1 MADMLHITGIRKVL
15 LATCFFTLTMVIHAQ
30 ETMMTTEEV
39 PKIHGIETLEPV
51 TLGGL
56 QQWILI
62 RGDDTSNPVL
72 LWLHGGPGSPTL
84 PLAHQY
90 DGELLEYFTVVHW
103 DQRGAGKSFDAELSP
118 DTMKIENF
126 VSDTVELANLLRA
139 RFRQEKIYLVGHSW
153 GSVLGALTA
162 ARTPELFHA
171 FVGAGQAVNIPEAQV
186 VAYEQLLEQAR
197 ASTNQQA
204 LDELTTI
211 GTPPW
216 SDQQANITY
225 ATWVNHFGGV
235 MRGVTGQDL
244 DKTVASS
251 PYYTA
256 EDREKWQQGQGFSAQ
271 AMIAELMQVNL
282 IDEVKTLEV
291 PVYIFSGKHDLNSPG
306 SLAQRWLDGLE
317 APSKELVIFEN
328 SAHFLMWEENEQ
340 FNQEM
345 LRVREETPEQ

>member
-1 MADMLHITGIRKVL
+1 MQRTAALLLSILVL
-15 LATCFFTLTMVIHAQ
+15 ASSIKAQ
-30 ETMMTTEEV
+30 EQTMSV
-39 PKIHGIETLEPV
+39 KIDSLEPV

-62 RGDDTSNPVL
+62 RSEATTHPVL

-90 DGELLEYFTVVHW
+90 DGELLKHFIVVHW
-103 DQRGAGKSFDAELSP
+103 DQRGAGKSFDASLSL
-118 DTMKIENF
+118 DMMKIENF
-126 VSDTVELANLLRA
+126 VTDTLELTNVLRE
-139 RFRQEKIYLVGHSW
+139 RFQQEKIYLVGHSW
-153 GSVLGALTA
+153 GSVLGALVVS
-162 ARTPELFHA
+162 RQPELFHA
-171 FVGAGQAVNIPEAQV
+171 FIGVGQAVNIPEAQV

-197 ASTNQQA
+197 VTNNQQA
-204 LDELTTI
+204 IDELTAL

-216 SDQQANITY
+216 TDQQANISY
-225 ATWVNHFGGV
+225 ATWVNNFGGV
-235 MRGVTGQDL
+235 MQGITGEEL

-256 EDREKWQQGQGFSAQ
+256 ADREKWQQGQTFSAR

-282 IDEVKTLEV
+282 VNKVKTLNI
-291 PVYIFSGKHDLNSPG
+291 PVYIFSGKHDLNSPS

-317 APSKELVIFEN
+317 SPKKELVIFEN
-328 SAHFLMWEENEQ
+328 SAHFLMWEENEK

-345 LRVREETPEQ
+345 LRVLGETYPSQ